1 MTLFAFSASL
11 SCISLPMTVGTICR
25 QTIFVLQPA
34 ALILCSAFRKLLP
47 QLVYF
52 LLRLAVHHQGYGFR
66 EFELRAA
73 VQCQEFLS
81 IELERNDHYRSLW
94 SSGDLCPCVSITGNV
109 ADPRIL
115 ENRDI
120 KLRSLFGYVVE
131 PQEWGDF
138 LHGSGLSNRPS
149 AAWLSAFLPCSRRA
163 RACRPTSDGRTGPRS
178 CRSDRPR
185 TC

>member
-73 VQCQEFLS
+73 VQCDEFLS
-81 IELERNDHYRSLW
+81 VELERNGHYRPFR
-94 SSGDLCPCVSITGNV
+94 SSGGLCPCFPVAGN
-109 ADPRIL
+109 ASNLRIP
-115 ENRDI
+115 ENR
-120 KLRSLFGYVVE
+120 
-131 PQEWGDF
+131 
-138 LHGSGLSNRPS
+138 
-149 AAWLSAFLPCSRRA
+149 
-163 RACRPTSDGRTGPRS
+163 
-178 CRSDRPR
+178 
-185 TC
+185 